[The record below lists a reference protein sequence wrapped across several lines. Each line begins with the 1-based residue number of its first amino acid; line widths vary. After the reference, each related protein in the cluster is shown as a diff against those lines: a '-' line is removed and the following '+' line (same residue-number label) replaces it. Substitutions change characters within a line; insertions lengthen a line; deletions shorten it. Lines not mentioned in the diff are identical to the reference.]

1 MTMTDEA
8 EALQQFYHDE
18 SLDRLGDREWRLNNL
33 YYIIDAT
40 GNRVLFQPNN
50 IQNQLNNNLWYLNLI
65 LKSRQHG
72 ITTDICILYLDYC
85 LFTPNIRAGIIAH
98 TRDDAEI
105 FFNDKIKYAYDNLP
119 DRVKKDMVPA
129 DSRSAREL
137 SFGNNSAIRVGTSLR
152 GSTLQLLHISEFGK
166 ICAKYPDK
174 AKEIVTGSLNTVH
187 SGQIITIEST
197 AEGKSGYFYD
207 YCTEAHKTIVRG
219 GRLAPLEWRLFFF
232 PWYKD
237 AKNTVNCA
245 GVTIPEAM
253 ATYFRTVEAGE
264 RIELTSEQKAWYYL
278 KWKIQGSDMKREYPS
293 TFDEAFEASLQG
305 AYFAHQFE
313 RIYREGRITNLSYE
327 EGYPVHTFWDLGM
340 NDTTDIWF
348 AQKVLNQWR
357 IIDFYENEGEGLSH
371 YAQVLRSKEYEYGNH
386 YAPHD
391 IEVRE
396 LGTGKTRKEQAE
408 AYGISFCVA
417 PKLAKA
423 DQIEAARNILQH
435 CWFDEARCNDGI
447 NGLEAYRKV
456 WDDRNGC
463 YKNDPLHDWA
473 SNPADAFE
481 VFAVV
486 SSDIGRKSNSGF
498 VPRRSR

>member
-1 MTMTDEA
+1 MMAESA
-8 EALQQFYHDE
+8 EAWMHDE
-18 SLDRLGDREWRLNNL
+18 LLDRLSDREWRLNNL

-40 GNRVLFQPNN
+40 GNRVLFQPNG
-50 IQNQLNNNLWYLNLI
+50 IQEQLNQGLWYLNLI

-72 ITTDICILYLDYC
+72 ITTDLCLLYLDYC

-119 DRVKKDMVPA
+119 EQVKAMVPA

-166 ICAKYPDK
+166 ICAKYPEK

-187 SGQIITIEST
+187 PGQVITIEST

-207 YCTEAHKTIVRG
+207 YCNEAHKTQVRG
-219 GRLAPLEWRLFFF
+219 GGLATLEWRLFFF
-232 PWYKD
+232 PWYRD
-237 AKNTVNCA
+237 GKNIVDPKN
-245 GVTIPEAM
+245 VVIPETM
-253 ATYFRTVEAGE
+253 EVYFRSIEASE
-264 RIELTSEQKAWYYL
+264 HIKLTPEQKAWYYL

-293 TFDEAFEASLQG
+293 TFEEAFEASLEG

-313 RIYREGRITNLSYE
+313 RIYREGRITAVPYE
-327 EGYPVHTFWDLGM
+327 EGLPVYTFWDLGM

-348 AQKVLNQWR
+348 VQRHGQTWR
-357 IIDFYENEGEGLSH
+357 IIDFYENNGEGLAH
-371 YAQVLRSKEYEYGNH
+371 YAQVLRARGYEYGGH

-408 AYGISFCVA
+408 AYGISFSVA
-417 PKLAKA
+417 PKLAKV
-423 DQIEAARNILQH
+423 DQIEAARNILQF
-435 CWFDEARCNDGI
+435 CWFDEAKCNDGI
-447 NGLEAYRKV
+447 KGLEAYRKA
-456 WDDRNGC
+456 WDDKNGC
-463 YKNDPLHDWA
+463 YRAEPLHDWA
-473 SNPADAFE
+473 SNPADAFLT
-481 VFAVV
+481 FAVM
-486 SSDIGRKSNSGF
+486 SGDMGGRSNSGF
-498 VPRRSR
+498 RPRRRSL

>member
-33 YYIIDAT
+33 YHIIDAT
-40 GNRVLFQPNN
+40 GNRVLFKPND
-50 IQNQLNNNLWYLNLI
+50 IQHHLNHNLWYLNLI

-105 FFNDKIKYAYDNLP
+105 FFNDKIKYSYDNLP
-119 DRVKKDMVPA
+119 DQVKGMVPA

-187 SGQIITIEST
+187 PGQVITIEST

-207 YCTEAHKTIVRG
+207 YCTEAHKSSLRG
-219 GRLAPLEWRLFFF
+219 GKLASLEWRLFFF
-232 PWYKD
+232 PWCHD
-237 AKNTVNCA
+237 AKNSVDPKNI
-245 GVTIPEAM
+245 VIPES
-253 ATYFRTVEAGE
+253 TNVYFRSIEAGE
-264 RIELTSEQKAWYYL
+264 HINLTDGQRAWYYL
-278 KWKIQGSDMKREYPS
+278 KWKLQGTDMKREYPS
-293 TFDEAFEASLQG
+293 TFDEAFEASLEG
-305 AYFAHQFE
+305 AYFAQQFA
-313 RIYREGRITNLSYE
+313 RVYRENRITVVPYE
-327 EGYPVHTFWDLGM
+327 EGLPVYTAWDLGM
-340 NDTTDIWF
+340 DDTTDIWF
-348 AQKVLNQWR
+348 AQRHGHQWR
-357 IIDFYENEGEGLSH
+357 IIDFYENNGEGLAH
-371 YAQVLRSKEYEYGNH
+371 YAQVLRDREYHYGGH
-386 YAPHD
+386 FAPHD

-396 LGTGKTRKEQAE
+396 LGTGKTRKEQAA
-408 AYGISFCVA
+408 AYGIDFTVA

-423 DQIEAARNILQH
+423 DQIEAARNFLQF
-435 CWFDEARCNDGI
+435 CWFDETHCSEGI
-447 NGLEAYRKV
+447 KGLEAYRKA
-456 WDDRNGC
+456 WDDKNGC
-463 YKNDPLHDWA
+463 YKQEPLHDWA
-473 SNPADAFE
+473 SNPADAFLTL
-481 VFAVV
+481 AVA
-486 SSDIGRKSNSGF
+486 SGSMGGTSNSGF

>member
-1 MTMTDEA
+1 MTDEA
-8 EALQQFYHDE
+8 ARQFWHDE
-18 SLDRLGDREWRLNNL
+18 SLDRLGERQWRLNNL
-33 YYIIDAT
+33 YSIIDAT
-40 GNRVLFQPNN
+40 GNRVLFQPNG
-50 IQNQLNNNLWYLNLI
+50 IQHQLNHNLWYLNLI

-119 DRVKKDMVPA
+119 DQVKGMVPA
-129 DSRSAREL
+129 ESRSAREL

-187 SGQIITIEST
+187 PGQVITIEST

-207 YCTEAHKTIVRG
+207 YCTEAHKGSLRN
-219 GRLAPLEWRLFFF
+219 GRLSPLEWRLFFF
-232 PWYKD
+232 PWYED
-237 AKNTVNCA
+237 AKNTVAASN
-245 GVTIPEAM
+245 IPIPDTM
-253 ATYFRTVEAGE
+253 NVYFRSLEAGQH
-264 RIELTSEQKAWYYL
+264 IDLTENQKAWYYL
-278 KWKIQGSDMKREYPS
+278 KWKLQGTDMKREYPS
-293 TFDEAFEASLQG
+293 TFDEAFEASLEG
-305 AYFAHQFE
+305 AYFARQFE
-313 RIYREGRITNLSYE
+313 RIYREGRITHVPYE

-348 AQKVLNQWR
+348 AQKILNQWR
-357 IIDFYENEGEGLSH
+357 IIDFYENNGEGLSH
-371 YAQVLRSKEYEYGNH
+371 YAQVLRSKGYEYGSH

-408 AYGISFCVA
+408 AYGIAFSVA
-417 PKLAKA
+417 PKLPKA

-435 CWFDEARCNDGI
+435 CWFDEAKCNDGI
-447 NGLEAYRKV
+447 KGLEAYRKA
-456 WDDRNGC
+456 WDDRNAC

-481 VFAVV
+481 VFAVM
-486 SSDIGRKSNSGF
+486 SSDIGRKSSSGF
-498 VPRRSR
+498 RPRRGS